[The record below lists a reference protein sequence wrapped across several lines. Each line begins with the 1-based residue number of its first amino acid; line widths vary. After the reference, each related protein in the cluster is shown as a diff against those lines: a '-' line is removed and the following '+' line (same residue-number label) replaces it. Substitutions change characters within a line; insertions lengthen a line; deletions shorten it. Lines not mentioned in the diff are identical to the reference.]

1 MRPAAPWT
9 SVPPIAI
16 VVPMSQTAVTNTAAT
31 ASSAAHQALLDPA
44 RLAAVDP
51 AAFAQTR
58 PYPWADIEG
67 LLTPDAFEA
76 LRAALP
82 APAQMQA
89 SFGRKRAHGQQPHDR
104 YALEYAPDAPVADVW
119 HRLVAELE
127 GTVYG
132 AWLAGMLGTRHFHL
146 TYHWHYTPRGCS
158 VSPHCDA
165 RRKLGSHIFYFNT
178 ADDWRPEWGGQ
189 TLILDDHGRFK
200 RSSAPDFNDFPQ
212 RWAAPCM
219 GNRSLLFRR
228 QGNSWHG
235 VEPID
240 CPEGDYMRKV
250 FIVVINAS
258 GVMGRL
264 GRLWQQRRS
273 R

>member
-1 MRPAAPWT
+1 M
-9 SVPPIAI
+9 
-16 VVPMSQTAVTNTAAT
+16 PMSQPAETTTGAT
-31 ASSAAHQALLDPA
+31 APADKALLDPV
-44 RLAAVDP
+44 RLAAVEP
-51 AAFAQTR
+51 AVFAQTR

-67 LLTPDAFEA
+67 PLTPGAFEA

-82 APAQMQA
+82 VPAQMQA

-104 YALEYAPDAPVADVW
+104 YSLEYAPDAPVADVW
-119 HRLVAELE
+119 HSLVAELE
-127 GTVYG
+127 GPLYG
-132 AWLAGMLGTRHFHL
+132 EWLADMLGTRHFHL

-178 ADDWRPEWGGQ
+178 ADDWQAEWGGQ
-189 TLILDDHGRFK
+189 TQILDDGGRFK
-200 RSSAPDFNDFPQ
+200 RNSAPGFDDFPR
-212 RWAAPCM
+212 RWSAPCM

-235 VEPID
+235 VEPIN

-250 FIVVINAS
+250 FIAVINS
-258 GVMGRL
+258 TGMMGRL
-264 GRLWQQRRS
+264 GRLWLHRRS